1 MKLRKPL
8 LALFLFSVIV
18 LILGGLMLAAIP
30 LRQAVR
36 QQAAAI
42 LDAWL
47 SDLVGQ
53 LPLVYS
59 YHSISPGILDS
70 VIVNDLAITLLG
82 GVDIAVPRL
91 ILHYSWQE
99 IVGKNYHTALQAV
112 ILEQPVVTI
121 RPEALSVPDGD
132 PAALIALLTNLFTEP
147 ASPLR
152 IDLRNAELHVAAG
165 TDFALDIRLRRLE
178 AEWSRGQLLYRSDGH
193 LELASAQ
200 SLSTLGV
207 LKAGFMVDGA
217 ASLEDFSSTFT
228 LQCLVESAL
237 ATIRP
242 VSCQGCISAD
252 GLQLRLDPQSR
263 LARLD
268 LELDFRAGLLAV
280 AASFDT
286 LRPDSVVELMPAYQ
300 SLQDWART
308 AYSGEIGAQCGFGSA
323 GLDIDSARFNLRL
336 AGTVPVAVPG
346 GRVRMEAELYG
357 SPAAITIVSARLWNP
372 VYAVSYRGLIRPRSL
387 GFDGQLGLSYT
398 PDALP
403 KIEAVFSLLAENGY
417 FFAYGE
423 RIDIFSGSLQEVVVS
438 LTIDKSEILFALDA
452 FLPALGKASLA
463 ENSAPA
469 APVTDEPTGL
479 QTFVLDPLAD
489 GHVQVLA
496 PYRPSLRLEG
506 SLQLGEDPYLSV
518 RSFFDSFYPMAF
530 FQDQVP
536 GLNPLLRDLLSRMR
550 ITTDLNI
557 FTNFSGIS
565 YYANNA
571 ILAMDG
577 FNSLFA
583 VVSLTGNADSLLIS
597 KLNASLG
604 SYALQGTADLSFPGF
619 ESLAVDIDIAIN
631 DIPYTLNASL
641 LDGNLFV
648 TGDYGLQLR
657 IQTYNG
663 ITSGVFS
670 AENLPLEIGQ
680 QIYTLSTDLSA
691 RFASTDEWTADF
703 SRLTAL
709 LPTGPGQEQFQLNLT
724 GSMNQ
729 SGLDLATVEL
739 LSNSPTLVGQGSFDW
754 HMADG
759 LAITGN
765 VELGNENGENYSLM
779 AEYGDGSM
787 TGALGMRKA
796 RLARLL
802 PTLSGLLDAD
812 ARIDGRFPDLAIGL
826 QFSVNPDRQSIGT
839 SLFAR
844 GSASYQAGRIALSDG
859 ELEYGNLKLMQLSG
873 EFDIPSSR
881 GTFGLDARI
890 ALLRASSVPTF
901 TARVAGQAAVNLSAG
916 DDQSAP
922 ASVERGDILAMLR
935 LVSELDFKT
944 GRLSGQATNFKLQG
958 NQKPDWPYQIAF
970 NPEGWQIQA
979 GPATEVAIN
988 WRVSGELNA
997 WLAPKLPMAGQLTGT
1012 IRDQMVDLQAT
1023 GLQISMPF
1031 VFQLIEIPVVSIVSG
1046 TARGNATI
1054 RGSQADPEM
1063 FGSFD
1068 FNEFYLRVD
1077 NFVVDTIG
1085 PITETLYIE
1094 GKQAELNQSDL
1105 DCGTA
1110 LLDLQ
1115 LILGLDSWIP
1125 NDIQINVASVDLT
1138 QIHTK
1143 TRLLGMAID
1152 AYATTDL
1159 GIRIMPTGAVVDGI
1173 INAESGDLV
1182 ITLDILN
1189 QRASTDVV
1197 YYDIVTN
1204 LRFNIGNG
1212 LRIFFPD
1219 KSRPFFSGQTD
1230 PQSELSVYYDSM
1242 QSDLSITGNII
1253 IRGGNVF
1260 YIKRN
1265 FYLKAANMV
1274 FNENSDSFNPLLT
1287 LQAETRSSYN
1297 GEPVVIRLRAD
1308 NAPLKNLVF
1317 SLESTPAL
1325 TEAEIARLLGQ
1336 DLLAN
1341 DENREITGLALLEN
1355 LDFIIPQLNI
1365 ISIFEQNVQ
1374 NLLGLD
1380 LFYLRSQILQRWL
1393 YDLTGLNASGQ
1404 PMTMADYL
1412 DNTAIIAGKYL
1423 TDNLFI
1429 QSTILLQEG
1438 QLEMQGNLQ
1447 LNYELSLEWQTPH
1460 FLINWSFRPEHPEN
1474 WFISDQAL
1482 TLSWRIPLK

>member
-1 MKLRKPL
+1 
-8 LALFLFSVIV
+8 
-18 LILGGLMLAAIP
+18 
-30 LRQAVR
+30 
-36 QQAAAI
+36 
-42 LDAWL
+42 
-47 SDLVGQ
+47 
-53 LPLVYS
+53 
-59 YHSISPGILDS
+59 
-70 VIVNDLAITLLG
+70 
-82 GVDIAVPRL
+82 
-91 ILHYSWQE
+91 
-99 IVGKNYHTALQAV
+99 
-112 ILEQPVVTI
+112 
-121 RPEALSVPDGD
+121 
-132 PAALIALLTNLFTEP
+132 
-147 ASPLR
+147 
-152 IDLRNAELHVAAG
+152 
-165 TDFALDIRLRRLE
+165 
-178 AEWSRGQLLYRSDGH
+178 
-193 LELASAQ
+193 
-200 SLSTLGV
+200 
-207 LKAGFMVDGA
+207 
-217 ASLEDFSSTFT
+217 
-228 LQCLVESAL
+228 
-237 ATIRP
+237 
-242 VSCQGCISAD
+242 
-252 GLQLRLDPQSR
+252 
-263 LARLD
+263 
-268 LELDFRAGLLAV
+268 
-280 AASFDT
+280 
-286 LRPDSVVELMPAYQ
+286 
-300 SLQDWART
+300 
-308 AYSGEIGAQCGFGSA
+308 
-323 GLDIDSARFNLRL
+323 
-336 AGTVPVAVPG
+336 
-346 GRVRMEAELYG
+346 
-357 SPAAITIVSARLWNP
+357 
-372 VYAVSYRGLIRPRSL
+372 
-387 GFDGQLGLSYT
+387 
-398 PDALP
+398 
-403 KIEAVFSLLAENGY
+403 
-417 FFAYGE
+417 
-423 RIDIFSGSLQEVVVS
+423 
-438 LTIDKSEILFALDA
+438 
-452 FLPALGKASLA
+452 
-463 ENSAPA
+463 
-469 APVTDEPTGL
+469 
-479 QTFVLDPLAD
+479 
-489 GHVQVLA
+489 
-496 PYRPSLRLEG
+496 
-506 SLQLGEDPYLSV
+506 
-518 RSFFDSFYPMAF
+518 
-530 FQDQVP
+530 
-536 GLNPLLRDLLSRMR
+536 
-550 ITTDLNI
+550 
-557 FTNFSGIS
+557 
-565 YYANNA
+565 
-571 ILAMDG
+571 
-577 FNSLFA
+577 
-583 VVSLTGNADSLLIS
+583 
-597 KLNASLG
+597 
-604 SYALQGTADLSFPGF
+604 
-619 ESLAVDIDIAIN
+619 
-631 DIPYTLNASL
+631 
-641 LDGNLFV
+641 
-648 TGDYGLQLR
+648 
-657 IQTYNG
+657 
-663 ITSGVFS
+663 
-670 AENLPLEIGQ
+670 
-680 QIYTLSTDLSA
+680 
-691 RFASTDEWTADF
+691 
-703 SRLTAL
+703 
-709 LPTGPGQEQFQLNLT
+709 
-724 GSMNQ
+724 
-729 SGLDLATVEL
+729 
-739 LSNSPTLVGQGSFDW
+739 
-754 HMADG
+754 
-759 LAITGN
+759 
-765 VELGNENGENYSLM
+765 
-779 AEYGDGSM
+779 
-787 TGALGMRKA
+787 
-796 RLARLL
+796 
-802 PTLSGLLDAD
+802 
-812 ARIDGRFPDLAIGL
+812 
-826 QFSVNPDRQSIGT
+826 
-839 SLFAR
+839 
-844 GSASYQAGRIALSDG
+844 
-859 ELEYGNLKLMQLSG
+859 
-873 EFDIPSSR
+873 
-881 GTFGLDARI
+881 
-890 ALLRASSVPTF
+890 
-901 TARVAGQAAVNLSAG
+901 
-916 DDQSAP
+916 
-922 ASVERGDILAMLR
+922 
-935 LVSELDFKT
+935 
-944 GRLSGQATNFKLQG
+944 
-958 NQKPDWPYQIAF
+958 
-970 NPEGWQIQA
+970 
-979 GPATEVAIN
+979 
-988 WRVSGELNA
+988 
-997 WLAPKLPMAGQLTGT
+997 
-1012 IRDQMVDLQAT
+1012 
-1023 GLQISMPF
+1023 
-1031 VFQLIEIPVVSIVSG
+1031 
-1046 TARGNATI
+1046 
-1054 RGSQADPEM
+1054 M